1 MHLENFY
8 LVKKLKQGNLQ
19 MLTMCECSSSF
30 LFFLLDQSLNHHVLF
45 SINIVK
51 SILTCCQ
58 ETPTQVINLP
68 LQPAW
73 VTLTEPA
80 IRERLL
86 SRYRP
91 NTNGNML
98 TKLLLFKHQNDPATY
113 RAELLENS
121 IKQRP

>member
-1 MHLENFY
+1 
-8 LVKKLKQGNLQ
+8 
-19 MLTMCECSSSF
+19 MLTMYECSSSF
-30 LFFLLDQSLNHHVLF
+30 FFFFLLDQSLNHHVLF
-45 SINIVK
+45 SINRVK
-51 SILTCCQ
+51 SILTCCH

-73 VTLTEPA
+73 VTLTEPV
-80 IRERLL
+80 IRERSL

-98 TKLLLFKHQNDPATY
+98 TKLLFKQQNDPAAY